1 MDEIK
6 LLKAKLAR
14 EQKAR
19 QKLEAFLENQT
30 RELYLAKEKAEA
42 ASTAKSQFLA
52 NMSHEIRTPM
62 NGIVGMIS
70 LLLGTPLTEE
80 QQEYAKIVQTSGDS
94 LLDIINNILDY
105 SKIEAGKLE
114 LETIEFDLRLAME
127 SLGDL
132 IALNA
137 HKKGLEVILNI
148 ENNVPSLLVGDP
160 GRLRQ
165 ILINLA
171 SNATKFTQTGEIV
184 IRVSHDHEDTT
195 HATIRFSVL
204 DTGIGIPPERMGAIF
219 ESFSQVD
226 SSTTRKYGGTGLGL
240 SISRQLSEM
249 MGGQIGANSREGKGS
264 DFWFTAVFKKQSK
277 VQATK
282 VVVDAINGKRLLI
295 VDNNANNRSVLKEP
309 LCLWKCICDEAS
321 DGIQA
326 LKMLKQAV
334 VEHTPFDIAFL
345 DMQIP
350 GMDVKTLGQA
360 IKADPHLKNT
370 KLILMTSIG
379 NRGDA
384 KLFREM
390 GFTAYLTKPVK
401 QSQLYD
407 CLTTISGIQKESEKC
422 MGGIITRHSLVEE
435 QKKRIKI
442 LLAEDNAI
450 NQKVAMLT
458 LGKLGYR
465 VEIVSNGRQALDALE
480 KNCYDLVLMD
490 CQMPEMDGFAA
501 TREIRKL
508 KSKNRYIP
516 VIAMTA
522 HAMKGYMNKCIEAGM
537 NDYLSKPVKPQALLN
552 MLEKWI
558 KTKPAEPSS

>member
-70 LLLGTPLTEE
+70 LLLGTPLTAE
-80 QQEYAKIVQTSGDS
+80 QQEYVKIVQTSGDS

-132 IALNA
+132 IALNVQ
-137 HKKGLEVILNI
+137 KKGLELILNI

-171 SNATKFTQTGEIV
+171 GNATKFTQTGEIV

-195 HATIRFSVL
+195 HATLRFSVL
-204 DTGIGIPPERMGAIF
+204 DTGIGIPTERMDAIF

-249 MGGQIGANSREGKGS
+249 MGGQMGVNSREGRGS

-282 VVVDAINGKRLLI
+282 VVV
-295 VDNNANNRSVLKEP
+295 
-309 LCLWKCICDEAS
+309 
-321 DGIQA
+321 
-326 LKMLKQAV
+326 
-334 VEHTPFDIAFL
+334 
-345 DMQIP
+345 
-350 GMDVKTLGQA
+350 
-360 IKADPHLKNT
+360 
-370 KLILMTSIG
+370 
-379 NRGDA
+379 
-384 KLFREM
+384 
-390 GFTAYLTKPVK
+390 
-401 QSQLYD
+401 
-407 CLTTISGIQKESEKC
+407 
-422 MGGIITRHSLVEE
+422 
-435 QKKRIKI
+435 
-442 LLAEDNAI
+442 
-450 NQKVAMLT
+450 
-458 LGKLGYR
+458 
-465 VEIVSNGRQALDALE
+465 DALE

-508 KSKNRYIP
+508 KSKNRDIP

-522 HAMKGYMNKCIEAGM
+522 HAMKGYMDKCIEAGM
-537 NDYLSKPVKPQALLN
+537 NDYLSKPIKPQALSN

-558 KTKPAEPSS
+558 KTKAAEPSF